1 MSFAAIIS
9 GSSGKM
15 AVATG
20 NWGCGDTHLKAVLQL
35 MAAALAKRYIVYF
48 TFGDDKLAKDISQI
62 HQLFV
67 DQDLDV
73 ATVWSLLLRYHKEVV
88 GQAKANRQ
96 TLRGGVVL

>member
-1 MSFAAIIS
+1 M
-9 GSSGKM
+9 
-15 AVATG
+15 
-20 NWGCGDTHLKAVLQL
+20 KAVLQL

-96 TLRGGVVL
+96 TLRGGVELYDFIFRLYTNNSSSDEDSQYSQDLC